1 MRLEVAPLGR
11 KPSFARGALVGPAQ
25 CGKPVGRRK
34 PGKDRARLVAAEAA
48 KPVELE
54 LERSSSDLAQGEGE
68 VMRDRAVDIADEA
81 ERQVIILGI
90 DPPCAGEP
98 RAEHRQSRGNALR
111 NLDGGEESGHGE
123 RLTSIL

>member
-1 MRLEVAPLGR
+1 MRLEVAPLGP

-34 PGKDRARLVAAEAA
+34 LGKDRARLVAAEAA

-68 VMRDRAVDIADEA
+68 VMRGRAVDIADEA
-81 ERQVIILGI
+81 ERQMVILRI
-90 DPPCAGEP
+90 DPARTGEP
-98 RAEHRQSRGNALR
+98 RAQHRQPRGDALR
-111 NLDGGEESGHGE
+111 NLDGREESGHVG
-123 RLTSIL
+123 RLT